1 MLSNIT
7 TRLFHGIVVQIGYIK
22 NKMLNNLTS
31 QYNPHVK
38 PYMPKH
44 NNKITVNRNVIKYYN
59 TIVPWYCGSDW
70 LY

>member
-1 MLSNIT
+1 M
-7 TRLFHGIVVQIGYIK
+7 VGYIK
-22 NKMLNNLTS
+22 IKMLNNLNS
-31 QYNPHVK
+31 QTQSLRQIKPH
-38 PYMPKH
+38 MFKH

>member
-38 PYMPKH
+38 PHMSKH
-44 NNKITVNRNVIKYYN
+44 NNNITVNRNVIKYYH
-59 TIVPWYCGSDW
+59 TIVPWCCGW

>member
-31 QYNPHVK
+31 QYNPH
-38 PYMPKH
+38 MSKH
-44 NNKITVNRNVIKYYN
+44 NNNITVDRNLRPSMALVCSSVI
-59 TIVPWYCGSDW
+59 IS
-70 LY
+70 

>member
-7 TRLFHGIVVQIGYIK
+7 TRLFHGVVVGYIK

-38 PYMPKH
+38 PHMSKH
-44 NNKITVNRNVIKYYN
+44 NNNITVNRNVIKYYH
-59 TIVPWYCGSDW
+59 TIVPWYCGW

>member
-7 TRLFHGIVVQIGYIK
+7 TWLFHGIVVGYIK

-38 PYMPKH
+38 PHMFTH
-44 NNKITVNRNVIKYYN
+44 NNNITVDRNLRPSMALVCSSVI
-59 TIVPWYCGSDW
+59 IS
-70 LY
+70 

>member
-7 TRLFHGIVVQIGYIK
+7 TRLFHGVVVGYIK

-38 PYMPKH
+38 PHMSKH
-44 NNKITVNRNVIKYYN
+44 NNNITVNRNVIKYYN
-59 TIVPWYCGSDW
+59 TIVPWCCGW

>member
-38 PYMPKH
+38 PHMSKH
-44 NNKITVNRNVIKYYN
+44 NNNITVDRNLKVLTWHLYVSVFNSIN
-59 TIVPWYCGSDW
+59 TI
-70 LY
+70 